1 MVGDRSYRSETGHRF
16 TQIFTDGRRIF
27 DESVFHL
34 CSSVA
39 GACPN
44 ADNRATMIEK
54 FFLAFIPVFVAIDPI
69 GLVAIFMGLGT
80 SASREQRKRQAF
92 LGIFTALCV
101 AVGFIFLG
109 KIIFAALG
117 ITVADFQVAG
127 GLILLGL
134 AGRELLGLGPH
145 DSESF
150 RSEFGVVPLGMPLIA
165 GPALL
170 TALLILVDTVGLFFT
185 LVSLLIN
192 LALVAIAFCNADQF
206 TRWMGR
212 QGLRGASK
220 IIALLLAAI
229 AVSLIRRGWH
239 AAGA

>member
-1 MVGDRSYRSETGHRF
+1 V
-16 TQIFTDGRRIF
+16 
-27 DESVFHL
+27 
-34 CSSVA
+34 
-39 GACPN
+39 
-44 ADNRATMIEK
+44 IEK
-54 FFLAFIPVFVAIDPI
+54 FLLAFIPVFVAIDPI
-69 GLVAIFMGLGT
+69 GLVAISMGLGT

-92 LGIFTALCV
+92 VGIFTALCV

-134 AGRELLGLGPH
+134 AGRELLSLGPH
-145 DSESF
+145 D
-150 RSEFGVVPLGMPLIA
+150 RGGGDEFGIVPLGMPLIA

-170 TALLILVDTVGLFFT
+170 TALLILVDTVGLVFT
-185 LVSLLIN
+185 LLSLLVN
-192 LALVAIAFCNADQF
+192 LALVALALCNADQF
-206 TRWMGR
+206 TRWMGK
-212 QGLRGASK
+212 QGLRGVSK

-239 AAGA
+239 AVS